1 MTTQLSHFIAGARE
15 SGASSRHGDI
25 FDPNTGQIQ
34 ASVPFAS
41 AAEVNAAVAAAKA
54 ALPQWAALNPQRRAR
69 IMFNFKHALEA
80 NMDELAQLLSSE
92 HGKTIADSKGDIQR
106 GLEVVEFACG
116 IPHLAKGEYTPSA
129 GPGIDMYS
137 MRLPLGI
144 CVGITPFNFPAMIPM
159 WMFAPAIA
167 CGNCFI
173 CKPSEKDP
181 SLPLRLAE
189 LLLEAGA
196 PKGVLNV
203 VNGDKECVDALLSH
217 PDVNAVSFVGSS
229 AIAEYVYATAAA
241 NGKRVQA
248 MGGAKNH
255 MIIMPDADM
264 ERVTDDLIGSGYGSA
279 GERCMAIAVA
289 VPVGDNT
296 AARLME
302 TLVPRVESLRVGPS
316 QDPRTDYGPLVTA
329 QHRDKVKNYI
339 DMGVNEGASLVVDG
353 RGFNMQDYQGYE
365 DYKDGFF
372 LGASLFD
379 HVTADMRSYK
389 EEIFGPVLQVARA
402 ADFEQALTLP
412 TSHDYGNGAAIY
424 TRDGDTAREFA
435 ARVGVGMV
443 GVNVP
448 IPVPLAYY
456 SFGGWKRSA
465 FGDMNQHGMDG
476 VRFYTRLKT
485 VTSRWPSGVKE
496 GASFVL
502 PTMK

>member
-1 MTTQLSHFIAGARE
+1 MTSPRQLTHFIAGAPE
-15 SGASSRHGDI
+15 AGASQRHGDV

-34 ASVPFAS
+34 AAVPFAS
-41 AAEVNAAVAAAKA
+41 AAEVDAAVSAAAA
-54 ALPQWAALNPQRRAR
+54 ALPEWSALNPQRRAR
-69 IMFNFKHALEA
+69 VLFNFKQLIEA
-80 NMDELAQLLSSE
+80 NMEELAQLLSSE
-92 HGKTIADSKGDIQR
+92 HGKTIPDSKGDIQR
-106 GLEVVEFACG
+106 GMEVVEFACG
-116 IPHLAKGEYTPSA
+116 IPHLAKGEYTPAA

-137 MRLPLGI
+137 MRLPVGV

-167 CGNCFI
+167 CGNTFI

-181 SLPLRLAE
+181 SLPVRLAE

-203 VNGDKECVDALLSH
+203 VHGDKECVDALLTH
-217 PDVNAVSFVGSS
+217 PGVDAVSFVGSS
-229 AIAEYVYATAAA
+229 NIAEYVYATAAA
-241 NGKRVQA
+241 AGKRVQA

-255 MIIMPDADM
+255 MVIMPDADM
-264 ERVTDDLIGSGYGSA
+264 ERVVDDLIGSGYGSA

-289 VPVGDNT
+289 VPVGEAT
-296 AARLME
+296 AEHLME
-302 TLVPRVESLRVGPS
+302 KLVPRVEALRVGPS
-316 QDPRTDYGPLVTA
+316 QDPQSDYGPLVTA
-329 QHRDKVKNYI
+329 AHRERVKGYI
-339 DMGVNEGASLVVDG
+339 EMGVKEGARLAVDG
-353 RGFNMQDYQGYE
+353 RGFSLQGYE
-365 DYKDGFF
+365 DGFF

-379 HVTADMRSYK
+379 NVTADMQSYK

-402 ADFEQALTLP
+402 RDFGEALALP
-412 TSHDYGNGAAIY
+412 TRHDYGNGAAVY

-496 GASFVL
+496 GASFTIPV
-502 PTMK
+502 MK

>member
-1 MTTQLSHFIAGARE
+1 MTRQLYHFIAGARE
-15 SGASSRHGDI
+15 SGTSGRHGNV
-25 FDPNTGQIQ
+25 FDPNSGQIQ

-41 AAEVNAAVAAAKA
+41 AVEIDAAVSAAIA
-54 ALPQWAALNPQRRAR
+54 ALPEWAALNPQRRAR
-69 IMFNFKHALEA
+69 ILFNFKQLLEA
-80 NMDELAQLLSSE
+80 NIEELAQLLSSE

-116 IPHLAKGEYTPSA
+116 VPHLTKGEFTPSA
-129 GPGIDMYS
+129 GPGIDTYS
-137 MRLPLGI
+137 MRLPVGV
-144 CVGITPFNFPAMIPM
+144 CAGITPFNFPAMIPM

-189 LLLEAGA
+189 LMSEAGA
-196 PKGVLNV
+196 PAGVLNV
-203 VNGDKECVDALLSH
+203 VNGDKESVDGLISH
-217 PDVNAVSFVGSS
+217 PGINAISFVGSS
-229 AIAEYVYATAAA
+229 NVAEYVFATAAA

-255 MIIMPDADM
+255 MIIMPDANLD
-264 ERVTDDLIGSGYGSA
+264 RVIDDLVGAGYGSA

-289 VPVGDNT
+289 VPVGEQT
-296 AARLME
+296 AENLME
-302 TLVPRVESLRVGPS
+302 KLVPRVEGLRVGPS
-316 QDPRTDYGPLVTA
+316 QDPQSDYGPLVTN
-329 QHRDKVKNYI
+329 QHREKVKNYI
-339 DMGVNEGASLVVDG
+339 DMGIKEGADLIVDG
-353 RGFNMQDYQGYE
+353 RDFRLQGYE
-365 DYKDGFF
+365 DGFF

-379 HVTADMRSYK
+379 RVTAQMQSYK

-402 ADFEQALTLP
+402 SNFEEALALP
-412 TSHDYGNGAAIY
+412 TSHEYGNGAAIY

-456 SFGGWKRSA
+456 SFGGWKRSV

-476 VRFYTRLKT
+476 VRFYTRIKT
-485 VTSRWPSGVKE
+485 VTSRWPAGVKE
-496 GASFVL
+496 GASFVI

>member
-1 MTTQLSHFIAGARE
+1 MTRQISHFIAGTLE
-15 SGASSRHGDI
+15 PGASPRQGEV
-25 FDPNTGQIQ
+25 FDPNSGALQ
-34 ASVPFAS
+34 AAVAFA
-41 AAEVNAAVAAAKA
+41 AKAEVNAAVKAAKS
-54 ALPQWAALNPQRRAR
+54 ALPEWAALNPQRRAR
-69 IMFNFKHALEA
+69 VMFRFKQLLED
-80 NMDELAQLLSSE
+80 NMEQLAQLLSKE
-92 HGKTIADSKGDIQR
+92 HGKTIADSKGEIQR
-106 GLEVVEFACG
+106 GMEVVEFACG
-116 IPHLAKGEYTPSA
+116 VPHLAKGEYTNTA
-129 GPGIDMYS
+129 GTGIDMYS
-137 MRLPLGI
+137 MRLPVGV

-167 CGNCFI
+167 CGNTFI

-181 SLPLRLAE
+181 SLPVRLAE
-189 LLLEAGA
+189 LFCEAGA
-196 PKGVLNV
+196 PAGVFNV
-203 VNGDKECVDALLSH
+203 LHGDKECVDLLLTH
-217 PDVNAVSFVGSS
+217 ADVAAVSFVGSS
-229 AIAEYVYATAAA
+229 NIAEYVYATAAA

-264 ERVTDDLIGSGYGSA
+264 ERVVDDLIGAGYGSA

-289 VPVGDNT
+289 VPVGEET
-296 AARLME
+296 AEHLME
-302 TLVPRVESLRVGPS
+302 KLVPRVEGLRVGPS
-316 QDPRTDYGPLVTA
+316 QDPQSDYGPLITA
-329 QHRDKVKNYI
+329 QHREKVKGYI
-339 DMGVNEGASLVVDG
+339 DMGLKEGASLAVDG
-353 RGFNMQDYQGYE
+353 RDFRLQGYE
-365 DYKDGFF
+365 DGFF

-379 HVTADMRSYK
+379 HVTAEMQSYK

-402 ADFEQALTLP
+402 PNFEQAIALP
-412 TSHDYGNGAAIY
+412 TSHDYGNGAAVY

-435 ARVGVGMV
+435 AKVGVGMV

-476 VRFYTRLKT
+476 IRFYTKLKT

-496 GASFVL
+496 GASFVI